1 MDVLSRVQMLCK
13 DKKIGIAKMERDI
26 GLSKGASYKWKSS
39 NPSMDVLKKLSAYFN
54 VPVGHI
60 TGAEDKE
67 WEPTITEK
75 DERDIK
81 NIIEALKSKL
91 STEQGLM
98 YDGEPMDEESQQ
110 NVLAAIEV
118 AERTAILEAKRR
130 FTPDKYKK

>member
-1 MDVLSRVQMLCK
+1 MGLYERIKKVASEKGKSINRMEKDLGFARSSISKFNANIPSIDKVQEVANYL
-13 DKKIGIAKMERDI
+13 
-26 GLSKGASYKWKSS
+26 
-39 NPSMDVLKKLSAYFN
+39 N
-54 VPVGHI
+54 VSVDYLLN
-60 TGAEDKE
+60 EKE
-67 WEPTITEK
+67 WEPTITER